1 MDALFPTGFPAPTAA
16 YLALYVATWVLHV
29 VFMHYVLAGSG
40 YLLLRGL
47 ATGSRADD
55 GLPSRFLKEWLP
67 FMLSAA
73 ITAGIAPL
81 LFVQIIYQ
89 HRFYTGNLLLFYRWL
104 AILPA
109 LIVGFYLLYLL
120 KANARILEQPL
131 VRPLIKLVVFACF
144 GYVAWLWT
152 MNHLLSS
159 QSLAVW
165 TQQYAA
171 GTVFYRSEDLFP
183 RLGFWFSSAFPTL
196 AAWLGWQVWLNR
208 DDGQKLLADVATDTQ
223 ARDVRHIAVIAL
235 VGLLASGL
243 MAALYYSITP
253 PSLRAVVTGPLAGP
267 YLWGALIGGC
277 IQAVAW
283 IRLWTRSHVT
293 AGRLWVITL
302 ALLVTLIGVAVV
314 RESLRLG
321 KMDIAVLYD
330 EHEAAAQVAGRWTF
344 VFFLVVNSALIIWC
358 ARIVTRGKR
367 RMTEAATSDPSSPEH
382 R

>member
-1 MDALFPTGFPAPTAA
+1 MDSLFPTGYPAPTAT
-16 YLALYVATWVLHV
+16 YLTLYVATWVLHV
-29 VFMHYVLAGSG
+29 LFMHYVLAGSG
-40 YLLLRGL
+40 YLALRGTVF
-47 ATGSRADD
+47 AGRADD
-55 GLPSRFLKEWLP
+55 GLPAKYLKEWLP

-104 AILPA
+104 AILPS

-120 KANARILEQPL
+120 KADARVLKRPL
-131 VRPLIKLVVFACF
+131 VRPLIKLIIFACF

-159 QSLAVW
+159 QKLDVW

-171 GTVFYRSEDLFP
+171 GTVFYRSEDVLP
-183 RLGFWFSSAFPTL
+183 RLGFWFASAFPTL

-208 DDGQKLLADVATDTQ
+208 DEGQKLLADVPTETE

-235 VGLLASGL
+235 VGLLACGL

-253 PSLRAVVTGPLAGP
+253 PNLRAVITGPLAGA

-277 IQAVAW
+277 IQAAAW
-283 IRLWTRSHVT
+283 IRIWSRSRVT
-293 AGRLWVITL
+293 PRLMAIIAGG
-302 ALLVTLIGVAVV
+302 LLVTLVGVAVV

-321 KMDIAVLYD
+321 KIDITTLYD
-330 EHEAAAQVAGRWTF
+330 EHASAAQVAGRWTF
-344 VFFLVVNSALIIWC
+344 LFFLIVNSALVVWC
-358 ARIVTRGKR
+358 ARIVTRSR
-367 RMTEAATSDPSSPEH
+367 NSSRVQTGRSSEID
-382 R
+382 

>member
-1 MDALFPTGFPAPTAA
+1 MDALFPTGFPVPTAA

-29 VFMHYVLAGSG
+29 LFMHYVLAGSG
-40 YLLLRGL
+40 YLAMRGI
-47 ATGSRADD
+47 AFAGRADQ
-55 GLPSRFLKEWLP
+55 GLPAKYLKEWLP

-81 LFVQIIYQ
+81 LFVQIVYQ

-120 KANARILEQPL
+120 KAEARVLERPI
-131 VRPLIKLVVFACF
+131 VRPLIKLVIFACF

-159 QSLAVW
+159 QSLEVW

-171 GTVFYRSEDLFP
+171 GTVFYRSEDVFP

-208 DDGQKLLADVATDTQ
+208 DDGQRLLADVSTDTE
-223 ARDVRHIAVIAL
+223 ARDVRHIAVVAL
-235 VGLLASGL
+235 VGLLTSGL
-243 MAALYYSITP
+243 MAALYYSITSP
-253 PSLRAVVTGPLAGP
+253 ALRAVVTGPLAGP

-283 IRLWTRSHVT
+283 IRLWARSHVT
-293 AGRLWVITL
+293 AGQMGIITL
-302 ALLVTLIGVAVV
+302 GLFVTLAGVAVV

-321 KMDIAVLYD
+321 KTDIAVLYD

-344 VFFLVVNSALIIWC
+344 LFFLVVNSVLIVWC
-358 ARIVTRGKR
+358 ARIVTRKKKYE
-367 RMTEAATSDPSSPEH
+367 TERTDRYE
-382 R
+382 